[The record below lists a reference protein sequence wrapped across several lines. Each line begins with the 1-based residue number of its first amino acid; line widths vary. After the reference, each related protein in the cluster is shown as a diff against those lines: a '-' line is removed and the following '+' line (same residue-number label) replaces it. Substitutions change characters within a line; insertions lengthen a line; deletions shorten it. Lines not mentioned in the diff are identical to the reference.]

1 MTAKEKEMNDLFG
14 QHDAIRAQM
23 RFLANSLMDLSSQL
37 DSKVKKPV
45 QVKEWLQNYCYA
57 LHDLRDGV
65 RDHIEL
71 DERIFKALSIDVKN
85 KRLSSEHNTI
95 KLQIDQAVQLTEEA
109 INAVMN
115 VEELHQRALEI
126 KTIVEKVR
134 KLIDTHTAKEDELLK
149 L

>member
-23 RFLANSLMDLSSQL
+23 RFLASSLIELSGQL
-37 DSKVKKPV
+37 DSKKKPV
-45 QVKEWLQNYCYA
+45 RLKEWLQNYCYA

-95 KLQIDQAVQLTEEA
+95 KQQIDQAVQLTEEA

-115 VEELHQRALEI
+115 VEELHQRASEI